1 MANDCLYRF
10 ALAYLGLEAT
20 DPPAAKKKEKQTRRE
35 WNGIVKLFHQ
45 RRQRRLQSKSKK
57 QHCSAQATVA
67 VPQSSATAPQQP
79 TDGQAQQPP
88 AIYIDDEPAAEL
100 LTPTQIWRDRL
111 RRSNSVLSSTNLLA
125 KSAARTAAEVAECQ
139 VAIGEKR
146 HEEGPVEVEP
156 YDHNADAGAAGR
168 LVGPTNADEEMLQQH
183 QQEPDTFDICSPYI
197 SPVYGDMRGFPP
209 LLISA
214 GTKPRLLLA
223 LRMGVHQP
231 GSRAGDVEPLLGDI
245 MRYYHKAV
253 DAGVEAEM
261 DLGKNMNHDYQVLH

>member
-1 MANDCLYRF
+1 MANGCWYRF

-45 RRQRRLQSKSKK
+45 RKQRRLQSKSKK
-57 QHCSAQATVA
+57 KHGSAQATVA
-67 VPQSSATAPQQP
+67 VPQSSTTTP
-79 TDGQAQQPP
+79 QPP
-88 AIYIDDEPAAEL
+88 PVIYVDDEPAAGL

-125 KSAARTAAEVAECQ
+125 KSAARTAAAVAECQ

-146 HEEGPVEVEP
+146 HEEGTVEVEA

-168 LVGPTNADEEMLQQH
+168 LVGPTTNADEETPQQQY

-214 GTKPRLLLA
+214 GTKPRILLLV
-223 LRMGVHQP
+223 LRM
-231 GSRAGDVEPLLGDI
+231 
-245 MRYYHKAV
+245 
-253 DAGVEAEM
+253 
-261 DLGKNMNHDYQVLH
+261 

>member
-125 KSAARTAAEVAECQ
+125 KSAARSAAEVAECQ
-139 VAIGEKR
+139 IAIGEKR
-146 HEEGPVEVEP
+146 YEEGPVEVEAD
-156 YDHNADAGAAGR
+156 DHNADAGAEGR
-168 LVGPTNADEEMLQQH
+168 LVGPTNAAEAMRQKRH

-214 GTKPRLLLA
+214 GTKPCVPCVVCCCECEFTDWLCTSCRRCGAVARGHHAVLP
-223 LRMGVHQP
+223 Q
-231 GSRAGDVEPLLGDI
+231 SR
-245 MRYYHKAV
+245 
-253 DAGVEAEM
+253 
-261 DLGKNMNHDYQVLH
+261 

>member
-1 MANDCLYRF
+1 MANDCWYRF

-45 RRQRRLQSKSKK
+45 RKQRRLQSKSKK
-57 QHCSAQATVA
+57 QHGSTQATVA
-67 VPQSSATAPQQP
+67 VPHSSTTTPQQP
-79 TDGQAQQPP
+79 PVIYVDG
-88 AIYIDDEPAAEL
+88 EPAAEL

-168 LVGPTNADEEMLQQH
+168 LVGPTNADEEMPQQH

-214 GTKPRLLLA
+214 GTKPRLLV
-223 LRMGVHQP
+223 LRM
-231 GSRAGDVEPLLGDI
+231 
-245 MRYYHKAV
+245 
-253 DAGVEAEM
+253 
-261 DLGKNMNHDYQVLH
+261 